1 MANSGFL
8 DNYRGIRDRK
18 GSVLCVGLDPATAEM
33 RDKDVVPGKYFHG
46 KTTGEGL
53 MDYCIDIVKETSPHA
68 CAYKI
73 NTQYVLFHLN
83 VRQLRKLNDVIHRL
97 GCLSILDHKLGDIGF
112 SNNAALFWIRE
123 SGFDALTFNPFA
135 GNIRQATARAHELD
149 LGIFTLTLMSNP
161 ESTWVQKD
169 AEVDGT
175 PLYKKIAEEA
185 GKSGSDG
192 LVVGA
197 TEGIKGNEIRQVRET
212 VGEDCIFLCPGI
224 GAQAGDINK
233 ITDNAGKNILVN
245 VGRAIIYDEN
255 SQEKAKEYQQLFND
269 HR

>member
-1 MANSGFL
+1 MANCGFL
-8 DNYRGIRDRK
+8 DKYKEIRGRK
-18 GSVLCVGLDPATAEM
+18 NSVLCVGLDPATAEM
-33 RDKDVVPGKYFHG
+33 RDKDVVPSKYFHG
-46 KTTGEGL
+46 KTAEEGL
-53 MDYCIDIVKETSPHA
+53 MDYCIDIVKKTSPHT

-73 NTQYVLFHLN
+73 NTQYVLFNLN
-83 VRQLRKLNDVIHRL
+83 VEQLRKLNDVIHQC

-123 SGFDALTFNPFA
+123 SGFDALTFTPFA
-135 GNIRQATARAHELD
+135 GNIRQATARAHELG

-161 ESTWVQKD
+161 ESRWVQKD
-169 AEVDGT
+169 ARVDRI

-197 TEGIKGNEIRQVRET
+197 TEGIKGNEIRQIRET
-212 VGEDCIFLCPGI
+212 MGEDCIFLCPGI

-233 ITDNAGKNILVN
+233 ITDNAGENILVN

-255 SQEKAKEYQQLFND
+255 PEKKAGEYKRLLI
-269 HR
+269 